1 MRRKRSIQRSW
12 LYRYR
17 YLLASIL
24 LAVIVLAISIY
35 RFWSVPSGLSAS
47 EKLSAIASGRLASG
61 NITGLVNAPWLIP
74 EALAIKLYGMTIFAL
89 RLPALLL
96 VVASILTMMLAI
108 RAIYRPSLAMMG
120 GLLMACSA
128 FTISLGRAGTPAVMT
143 VLLLT
148 LAILLGYY
156 VVNAK
161 QKVAPAIGL
170 ALDLMALSYMSGGLY
185 IVAALAVV
193 ALLHPKSRYT
203 IKRHKKLL
211 AGIAVA
217 YVILLLVPMLLIGR
231 SRTTLASLLVIGTP
245 SPANLRQLAS
255 GYVAGSAGLT
265 GGLMTPMLTITGAIM
280 VVIGLITLARR
291 GGLLS
296 LRSYVIISLLVA
308 GVSMTTFNPDYI
320 YLLFVPTILLEVIA
334 IGYIVDKWHGL
345 FPQNPYARSLAIL
358 ALSILIGSISLLDI
372 NRYISAVNYRASVVY
387 QYDQTL
393 PAVNQLLT
401 SNPHAEIRLVVHSE
415 TDYQLYSL
423 LTNRYSNLRVY
434 RHDDRRINELIKS
447 LEAKQTGGSLVDS
460 KAPPLKLAIADKA
473 IRSDVQKLKLSHV
486 YTGWLQHDSLLL
498 AVYE

>member
-12 LYRYR
+12 LYQYR

-89 RLPALLL
+89 RLPAVLWG
-96 VVASILTMMLAI
+96 VASILTMMLAI

-148 LAILLGYY
+148 LAILLGHY

-161 QKVAPAIGL
+161 RKAAPAVGL

-185 IVAALAVV
+185 IVVALAVV
-193 ALLHPKSRYT
+193 ALLHPKSRYI

-211 AGIAVA
+211 AGVAVA
-217 YVILLLVPMLLIGR
+217 YAILLLVPMLLIGR
-231 SRTTLASLLVIGTP
+231 GRTTLASLLAIGVP
-245 SPANLRQLAS
+245 SLANLRQLAS

-280 VVIGLITLARR
+280 VVFGLITLARR

-308 GVSMTTFNPDYI
+308 GVSMAAFNPDYI

-372 NRYISAVNYRASVVY
+372 NRYISAVNYQASVVY

-393 PAVNQLLT
+393 PTVNQLLT

-460 KAPPLKLAIADKA
+460 KAPPLKLAIAGKA
-473 IRSDVQKLKLSHV
+473 IRSDVQRLKLSHV
-486 YTGWLQHDSLLL
+486 YTGWIQHDSLLL

>member
-61 NITGLVNAPWLIP
+61 NITDLVNAPWLIL

-89 RLPALLL
+89 RLPALFL

-143 VLLLT
+143 VLLLA
-148 LAILLGYY
+148 LAILFGYY
-156 VVNAK
+156 VVNTK
-161 QKVAPAIGL
+161 QKAAPAIGL
-170 ALDLMALSYMSGGLY
+170 ALDLVALSYMSGGLY
-185 IVAALAVV
+185 ITAALAVA
-193 ALLHPKSRYT
+193 ALLHPKSRYI
-203 IKRHKKLL
+203 IKRRKKLL

-217 YVILLLVPMLLIGR
+217 YLILLLAPMLLIGK
-231 SRTTLASLLVIGTP
+231 SRVTLASLLAIGTP
-245 SPANLRQLAS
+245 SLANLHQLAA
-255 GYVAGSAGLT
+255 GYVVGSAGLT

-280 VVIGLITLARR
+280 VVIGLITLAKR

-296 LRSYVIISLLVA
+296 LRSYMIISLLIV
-308 GVSMTTFNPDYI
+308 GVSMAAFNPDYI
-320 YLLFVPTILLEVIA
+320 YLLFIPTILLEVIA
-334 IGYIVDKWHGL
+334 IRYIVDKWHGL
-345 FPQNPYARSLAIL
+345 FPHNPYARSLAIL

-372 NRYISAVNYRASVVY
+372 NRYISAVSYRAGVVY

-401 SNPHAEIRLVVHSE
+401 SNPHAEIRLVAHSE

-434 RHDDRRINELIKS
+434 RHDDKRINELIKS

-460 KAPPLKLAIADKA
+460 KAPPLKLAIAGKA

>member
-61 NITGLVNAPWLIP
+61 NITSLVNAPWLIP
-74 EALAIKLYGMTIFAL
+74 EALAIKLYGMTIFAP

-161 QKVAPAIGL
+161 QKVAPAVGL
-170 ALDLMALSYMSGGLY
+170 ALDLVALSYMSGGLY
-185 IVAALAVV
+185 IVVALAVV

-217 YVILLLVPMLLIGR
+217 YLILLLAPILLIGR
-231 SRTTLASLLVIGTP
+231 GRTTLASLLAIGTP
-245 SPANLRQLAS
+245 SLANLRQLADS
-255 GYVAGSAGLT
+255 YVAGSAGLT

-296 LRSYVIISLLVA
+296 LRSYMIISLLVA
-308 GVSMTTFNPDYI
+308 GVSMTAFNPDYI
-320 YLLFVPTILLEVIA
+320 YLLFIPTILLEVIA

-372 NRYISAVNYRASVVY
+372 NRYISAVNYQASVVY

-401 SNPHAEIRLVVHSE
+401 SNPHAEIRLVAHSE

-460 KAPPLKLAIADKA
+460 KAPPLKLAIANKA

>member
-24 LAVIVLAISIY
+24 LAVIVLAISVY

-161 QKVAPAIGL
+161 QKVAPAVGL

-185 IVAALAVV
+185 IVVALAVV

-217 YVILLLVPMLLIGR
+217 YVILLLVPMLLIGK
-231 SRTTLASLLVIGTP
+231 SRTTLASLLAIGTP
-245 SPANLRQLAS
+245 SPANLHRLAA
-255 GYVAGSAGLT
+255 GYVVGSAGLT

-280 VVIGLITLARR
+280 VVIGLITLARQ

-296 LRSYVIISLLVA
+296 LRSYMIISLLVA

-320 YLLFVPTILLEVIA
+320 YLLFIPTILLEVIA
-334 IGYIVDKWHGL
+334 IGHIVDKWHGL

-434 RHDDRRINELIKS
+434 RHDDKRINELIKS

-460 KAPPLKLAIADKA
+460 KAPPLKLAIAGKA

-486 YTGWLQHDSLLL
+486 YTGWVQHDSLLL

>member
-61 NITGLVNAPWLIP
+61 NITGLVNAPWLIL

-120 GLLMACSA
+120 GLLMACSV

-161 QKVAPAIGL
+161 QKVAPAVGL

-185 IVAALAVV
+185 IVVVLAVV
-193 ALLHPKSRYT
+193 ALLHPKSRYI

-211 AGIAVA
+211 AGVAVA
-217 YVILLLVPMLLIGR
+217 YVILLLVPMLLIGGC
-231 SRTTLASLLVIGTP
+231 RTALASLLTIGVP
-245 SPANLRQLAS
+245 SLANLRQLAS
-255 GYVAGSAGLT
+255 SYVAGSAGLT
-265 GGLMTPMLTITGAIM
+265 GGLMTPMLTITGAIV

-296 LRSYVIISLLVA
+296 LRSYMIISLLVA
-308 GVSMTTFNPDYI
+308 GVSMAAFNPDYI
-320 YLLFVPTILLEVIA
+320 YLLFIPTILLEVIA

-372 NRYISAVNYRASVVY
+372 NRYISAVNYQASVVY

-434 RHDDRRINELIKS
+434 RHDDKRINELIKS

-460 KAPPLKLAIADKA
+460 KAPPLKLAIADRA

>member
-61 NITGLVNAPWLIP
+61 NITGLVNAPWLVL

-128 FTISLGRAGTPAVMT
+128 FTISLGRAGTPVVMT

-161 QKVAPAIGL
+161 QKVAPAVGL

-185 IVAALAVV
+185 IVVALAVV

-203 IKRHKKLL
+203 IKRHKRLL
-211 AGIAVA
+211 VGIAVA
-217 YVILLLVPMLLIGR
+217 YLILLLAPILLIGR
-231 SRTTLASLLVIGTP
+231 GRTALASLLTIGVP
-245 SPANLRQLAS
+245 SLANLRQLAS
-255 GYVAGSAGLT
+255 SYVAGSAGLT

-280 VVIGLITLARR
+280 VVIGLITLVRQ

-308 GVSMTTFNPDYI
+308 GVSMTAFNPDYI

-372 NRYISAVNYRASVVY
+372 NRYISAVNYQASVVY

-415 TDYQLYSL
+415 MDYQLYSL

-460 KAPPLKLAIADKA
+460 KAPPLKLAIAGRA

-486 YTGWLQHDSLLL
+486 YTSWLQHDSLLL

>member
-61 NITGLVNAPWLIP
+61 NITGLVNAPWLIL

-161 QKVAPAIGL
+161 QKVAPAVGL
-170 ALDLMALSYMSGGLY
+170 ALDLVALSYMSGGLY
-185 IVAALAVV
+185 IVVALAVV

-217 YVILLLVPMLLIGR
+217 YLILLLAPILLIGR
-231 SRTTLASLLVIGTP
+231 GRTTLASLLAIGTP
-245 SPANLRQLAS
+245 SLANLRQLADS
-255 GYVAGSAGLT
+255 YVAGSAGLT

-296 LRSYVIISLLVA
+296 LRSYMIISLLVA
-308 GVSMTTFNPDYI
+308 GVSMTAFNPDYI
-320 YLLFVPTILLEVIA
+320 YLLFIPTILLEVIA

-372 NRYISAVNYRASVVY
+372 NRYISAVNYQASVVY

-460 KAPPLKLAIADKA
+460 KAPPLKLAITGKA

>member
-61 NITGLVNAPWLIP
+61 NITGLVNAPWLIL

-156 VVNAK
+156 AVNAK
-161 QKVAPAIGL
+161 QKVALAVGL
-170 ALDLMALSYMSGGLY
+170 ALDLVALSYMSGGLY
-185 IVAALAVV
+185 IVVALAVV

-217 YVILLLVPMLLIGR
+217 YLILLLAPILLIGR
-231 SRTTLASLLVIGTP
+231 SCTTLMNLLAIGTP
-245 SPANLRQLAS
+245 SLANLRQLAS
-255 GYVAGSAGLT
+255 SYVAGSAGLT

-308 GVSMTTFNPDYI
+308 GVSMATFSPDYI
-320 YLLFVPTILLEVIA
+320 YLLFIPTILLEVIA

-372 NRYISAVNYRASVVY
+372 NRYISAVSYRAGVVY

-401 SNPHAEIRLVVHSE
+401 SNPHAEIRLVAHSE

-434 RHDDRRINELIKS
+434 RHDDKRINELIKS

-460 KAPPLKLAIADKA
+460 KAPPLKLAITAKA

>member
-61 NITGLVNAPWLIP
+61 NITGLVNAPWLVL

-89 RLPALLL
+89 RLPALFL

-128 FTISLGRAGTPAVMT
+128 FTISLGRAGTPVVMT

-161 QKVAPAIGL
+161 QKVAPAVGL

-185 IVAALAVV
+185 IVVALAVV

-203 IKRHKKLL
+203 IKRHKRLL
-211 AGIAVA
+211 VGIAVA
-217 YVILLLVPMLLIGR
+217 YLILLLAPILLIGR
-231 SRTTLASLLVIGTP
+231 GRTALASLLTIGVP
-245 SPANLRQLAS
+245 SLANLRQLAS
-255 GYVAGSAGLT
+255 SYVAGSAGLT

-280 VVIGLITLARR
+280 VVIGLITLVRQ

-308 GVSMTTFNPDYI
+308 GVSMTAFNPDYI

-372 NRYISAVNYRASVVY
+372 NRYISAVNYQASVVY

-415 TDYQLYSL
+415 MDYQLYSL

-460 KAPPLKLAIADKA
+460 KAPPLKLAIAGRA

-486 YTGWLQHDSLLL
+486 YTSWLQHDSLLL

>member
-89 RLPALLL
+89 RLPALFL

-143 VLLLT
+143 VLLLA
-148 LAILLGYY
+148 LAILFGYY
-156 VVNAK
+156 VVNTK
-161 QKVAPAIGL
+161 QKAAPAIGL
-170 ALDLMALSYMSGGLY
+170 ALDLVALSYMSGGLY
-185 IVAALAVV
+185 IIAALAVA
-193 ALLHPKSRYT
+193 ALLHPKSRYI
-203 IKRHKKLL
+203 IKRRKKLL

-217 YVILLLVPMLLIGR
+217 YLILLLAPMLLIGK
-231 SRTTLASLLVIGTP
+231 SRVTLASLLAIGTP
-245 SPANLRQLAS
+245 SLVNLHQLAA
-255 GYVAGSAGLT
+255 GYVVGSAGLT

-280 VVIGLITLARR
+280 VVIGLITLAKR

-296 LRSYVIISLLVA
+296 LRSYMIISLLIV
-308 GVSMTTFNPDYI
+308 GVSMAAFNPDYI
-320 YLLFVPTILLEVIA
+320 YLLFIPTILLEVIA
-334 IGYIVDKWHGL
+334 IRYIVDKWHGL

-372 NRYISAVNYRASVVY
+372 NRYISAVSYRAGVVY

-401 SNPHAEIRLVVHSE
+401 SNPHAEIRLVAHSE

-434 RHDDRRINELIKS
+434 RHDDKRINELIKS

-460 KAPPLKLAIADKA
+460 KAPPLKLAIADRA

>member
-47 EKLSAIASGRLASG
+47 EKLSAIASGRLAGG
-61 NITGLVNAPWLIP
+61 NVTGLVNAPWLIL

-89 RLPALLL
+89 RLPALFL

-161 QKVAPAIGL
+161 QKVAPAVGL
-170 ALDLMALSYMSGGLY
+170 ALDLVALSYMSGGLY
-185 IVAALAVV
+185 IVVALAVV

-217 YVILLLVPMLLIGR
+217 YLILLLVPMLLIGR

-280 VVIGLITLARR
+280 VVIGLITLARQ

-296 LRSYVIISLLVA
+296 LRSYMIISLLIV
-308 GVSMTTFNPDYI
+308 GVGMATFNPDYI
-320 YLLFVPTILLEVIA
+320 YLLFIPTILLEVIA
-334 IGYIVDKWHGL
+334 IRYIVDKWHGL

-372 NRYISAVNYRASVVY
+372 NRYISAVSYRASVVY

-401 SNPHAEIRLVVHSE
+401 SNPHAEIRLVANSE

-434 RHDDRRINELIKS
+434 RHDDKRINELIKS

-460 KAPPLKLAIADKA
+460 KAPPLKLAIVGKA
-473 IRSDVQKLKLSHV
+473 IRSDAQKLKLSHV

>member
-61 NITGLVNAPWLIP
+61 NITGLVNAPWLIL

-161 QKVAPAIGL
+161 QKVAPAVGL
-170 ALDLMALSYMSGGLY
+170 ALDLVALSYMSGGLY
-185 IVAALAVV
+185 IVVALAVV

-217 YVILLLVPMLLIGR
+217 YLILLLAPILLIGR
-231 SRTTLASLLVIGTP
+231 GRTTLASLLAIGTP
-245 SPANLRQLAS
+245 SLANLRQLADS
-255 GYVAGSAGLT
+255 YVAGSAGLT

-296 LRSYVIISLLVA
+296 LRSYMIISLLVA
-308 GVSMTTFNPDYI
+308 GVSMAAFNPDYI

-372 NRYISAVNYRASVVY
+372 NRYISAVNYQASVVY

-401 SNPHAEIRLVVHSE
+401 SNPHAEIRLVAHSE

-460 KAPPLKLAIADKA
+460 KAPPLKLAIANKA

>member
-96 VVASILTMMLAI
+96 VVACILTMMLAI

-148 LAILLGYY
+148 LAILFGYY

-161 QKVAPAIGL
+161 QKVAPAVGL

-185 IVAALAVV
+185 IVVALAIV

-217 YVILLLVPMLLIGR
+217 YLILLLTPMLLIGR
-231 SRTTLASLLVIGTP
+231 GRTTLASLLVIGTP

-265 GGLMTPMLTITGAIM
+265 GGLMTPMLTITGTIM
-280 VVIGLITLARR
+280 VVIGLIILARR

-434 RHDDRRINELIKS
+434 RHDDKRINELIKS

-460 KAPPLKLAIADKA
+460 KAPPLKLAIAGKA

>member
-61 NITGLVNAPWLIP
+61 NITGLVNAPWLIL

-161 QKVAPAIGL
+161 QKVAPAVGL
-170 ALDLMALSYMSGGLY
+170 ALDLVALSYMSGELY
-185 IVAALAVV
+185 IVVALAVA

-217 YVILLLVPMLLIGR
+217 YLILLLTPMLLIGR
-231 SRTTLASLLVIGTP
+231 GRTTLASLLAIGTP

-255 GYVAGSAGLT
+255 SYVAGSAGLT

-308 GVSMTTFNPDYI
+308 GVSMTAFNPDYI
-320 YLLFVPTILLEVIA
+320 YLLFIPTILLEVIA

-372 NRYISAVNYRASVVY
+372 NRYISAVNYQASVVY

-460 KAPPLKLAIADKA
+460 KAPPLKLAIANKV

-486 YTGWLQHDSLLL
+486 YTGWIQHDSLLL

>member
-1 MRRKRSIQRSW
+1 MRRKHSIQRSW

-17 YLLASIL
+17 YLLTGIL

-47 EKLSAIASGRLASG
+47 EKLSAIASGQLAGG
-61 NITGLVNAPWLIP
+61 NVTGLVNAPWLIL

-89 RLPALLL
+89 RLPALFL

-143 VLLLT
+143 VLLSA
-148 LAILLGYY
+148 LAILFGYY
-156 VVNAK
+156 VVNTK
-161 QKVAPAIGL
+161 QKAAPAIGL
-170 ALDLMALSYMSGGLY
+170 ALDLVALGYMSGGLY
-185 IVAALAVV
+185 ITAALAVT
-193 ALLHPKSRYT
+193 ALLHPRSRYT

-211 AGIAVA
+211 AGVAVA
-217 YVILLLVPMLLIGR
+217 YLILLLAPMLLIGK
-231 SRTTLASLLVIGTP
+231 SRTTLASLLTIGTP
-245 SPANLRQLAS
+245 SLANLHQLAA

-280 VVIGLITLARR
+280 VVIGLITLARQ

-296 LRSYVIISLLVA
+296 LRSYMIISLLIV
-308 GVSMTTFNPDYI
+308 GVGMAAFNPDYI
-320 YLLFVPTILLEVIA
+320 YLLFIPTILLEVIA
-334 IGYIVDKWHGL
+334 IRYIVDKWHGL

-372 NRYISAVNYRASVVY
+372 NRYISAVSYRAGVVY

-401 SNPHAEIRLVVHSE
+401 SNPHAEIRLVAHSE

-434 RHDDRRINELIKS
+434 RHDDKRINELIKS

-460 KAPPLKLAIADKA
+460 KAPPLKLAIAGKA

>member
-89 RLPALLL
+89 RLPALFL

-161 QKVAPAIGL
+161 QKVAPAVGL

-185 IVAALAVV
+185 IVVALAVV

-211 AGIAVA
+211 AGVAVA
-217 YVILLLVPMLLIGR
+217 YVILLLVPILLVGK
-231 SRTTLASLLVIGTP
+231 SRTTLASLLAIGTP
-245 SPANLRQLAS
+245 SLANLHQLAA
-255 GYVAGSAGLT
+255 GYVVGSAGLT
-265 GGLMTPMLTITGAIM
+265 GGLMTPMLTITGTIM
-280 VVIGLITLARR
+280 VVIGLITLARQ

-296 LRSYVIISLLVA
+296 LRSYMIISLLIV
-308 GVSMTTFNPDYI
+308 GVGMAAFNPDYI

-434 RHDDRRINELIKS
+434 RHDDKRINELIKS

-460 KAPPLKLAIADKA
+460 KAPPLKLAIAGRA

>member
-61 NITGLVNAPWLIP
+61 NITDLVNAPWLIL

-120 GLLMACSA
+120 GLLMACSV

-161 QKVAPAIGL
+161 QKVAPAVGL
-170 ALDLMALSYMSGGLY
+170 ALDLVALSYMSGGLY
-185 IVAALAVV
+185 IVAALAIV

-217 YVILLLVPMLLIGR
+217 YAILLLVPMLLVGR

-308 GVSMTTFNPDYI
+308 GVSMAAFNPDYI
-320 YLLFVPTILLEVIA
+320 YLLFIPTILLEVIA

-372 NRYISAVNYRASVVY
+372 NRYIGAVNYQASVVY

-460 KAPPLKLAIADKA
+460 KAPPLKLAIANKA

>member
-61 NITGLVNAPWLIP
+61 NITGLVNAPWLIL

-161 QKVAPAIGL
+161 QKVAPAVGL
-170 ALDLMALSYMSGGLY
+170 ALDLVALSYMSGGLY
-185 IVAALAVV
+185 IVVALAVV

-217 YVILLLVPMLLIGR
+217 YLILLLAPILLIGR
-231 SRTTLASLLVIGTP
+231 SRTTLASLLAIGTP
-245 SPANLRQLAS
+245 SLANLRQLAS
-255 GYVAGSAGLT
+255 SYVAGSAGLT

-296 LRSYVIISLLVA
+296 LRSYMIISLLVA
-308 GVSMTTFNPDYI
+308 GVSMAAFNPDYI

-334 IGYIVDKWHGL
+334 IGYIVDKWYGL

-372 NRYISAVNYRASVVY
+372 NRYISAVNYQASVVY

-415 TDYQLYSL
+415 ADYQLYSL

-434 RHDDRRINELIKS
+434 RHDDRRIDELIKS

-460 KAPPLKLAIADKA
+460 KAPPLKLAIAGKA

-486 YTGWLQHDSLLL
+486 YTGWIQHDSLLL

>member
-1 MRRKRSIQRSW
+1 MMN
-12 LYRYR
+12 
-17 YLLASIL
+17 LLA
-24 LAVIVLAISIY
+24 
-35 RFWSVPSGLSAS
+35 
-47 EKLSAIASGRLASG
+47 
-61 NITGLVNAPWLIP
+61 
-74 EALAIKLYGMTIFAL
+74 
-89 RLPALLL
+89 
-96 VVASILTMMLAI
+96 
-108 RAIYRPSLAMMG
+108 
-120 GLLMACSA
+120 
-128 FTISLGRAGTPAVMT
+128 
-143 VLLLT
+143 
-148 LAILLGYY
+148 
-156 VVNAK
+156 
-161 QKVAPAIGL
+161 
-170 ALDLMALSYMSGGLY
+170 
-185 IVAALAVV
+185 
-193 ALLHPKSRYT
+193 
-203 IKRHKKLL
+203 
-211 AGIAVA
+211 
-217 YVILLLVPMLLIGR
+217 
-231 SRTTLASLLVIGTP
+231 IGTP
-245 SPANLRQLAS
+245 SLANLRQLAS
-255 GYVAGSAGLT
+255 SYVAGSAGLT

-296 LRSYVIISLLVA
+296 LRSYMIISLLVA
-308 GVSMTTFNPDYI
+308 GVSMAAFNPDYI

-372 NRYISAVNYRASVVY
+372 NRYISAVNYQASVVY

-460 KAPPLKLAIADKA
+460 KAPPLKLAIAGKA

>member
-61 NITGLVNAPWLIP
+61 NITGLVNAPWLIL

-89 RLPALLL
+89 RLPALFL

-161 QKVAPAIGL
+161 QKVAPAVGL

-185 IVAALAVV
+185 IVVALAVV
-193 ALLHPKSRYT
+193 ALLHPKSRYI

-211 AGIAVA
+211 AGVAVA
-217 YVILLLVPMLLIGR
+217 YVILLLVPMLLIGGC
-231 SRTTLASLLVIGTP
+231 RTTLASLLVIGTP

-280 VVIGLITLARR
+280 AVIGLITLARR

-308 GVSMTTFNPDYI
+308 GMSMTTFNPDYI

-460 KAPPLKLAIADKA
+460 KAPPLKLAIAGKA

-486 YTGWLQHDSLLL
+486 YTGWVQHDSLLL

>member
-61 NITGLVNAPWLIP
+61 NITGLVNAPWLIL

-161 QKVAPAIGL
+161 QKVAPAVGL
-170 ALDLMALSYMSGGLY
+170 ALDLVALSYMSGGLY
-185 IVAALAVV
+185 IVVALAVV

-217 YVILLLVPMLLIGR
+217 YLILLLAPILLIGR
-231 SRTTLASLLVIGTP
+231 GRTTLASLLAIGTP
-245 SPANLRQLAS
+245 SLANLRQLADS
-255 GYVAGSAGLT
+255 YVAGSAGLT

-296 LRSYVIISLLVA
+296 LRSYMIISLLVA
-308 GVSMTTFNPDYI
+308 GVSMTAFNPDYI
-320 YLLFVPTILLEVIA
+320 YLLFIPTILLEVIA

-372 NRYISAVNYRASVVY
+372 NRYISAVNYQASVVY

-401 SNPHAEIRLVVHSE
+401 SNPHAEIRLVAHSE

-460 KAPPLKLAIADKA
+460 KAPPLKLAIANKA

>member
-35 RFWSVPSGLSAS
+35 RFWSVPSGLSVS

-61 NITGLVNAPWLIP
+61 NITGLVNAPWLVL

-161 QKVAPAIGL
+161 QKVAPAVGL
-170 ALDLMALSYMSGGLY
+170 ALDLVALSYMSGGLY
-185 IVAALAVV
+185 IVVALAIV

-203 IKRHKKLL
+203 VKRHKKLL

-217 YVILLLVPMLLIGR
+217 YLILLLAPILLIGR
-231 SRTTLASLLVIGTP
+231 SRTTLMNLLAIGTP
-245 SPANLRQLAS
+245 SLANLRQLAS
-255 GYVAGSAGLT
+255 SYVAGSAGLT

-308 GVSMTTFNPDYI
+308 GVSMTAFNPDYI

-372 NRYISAVNYRASVVY
+372 NRYISAVNYQASVVY

-460 KAPPLKLAIADKA
+460 KAPPLKLAIAGKA

>member
-61 NITGLVNAPWLIP
+61 NITGLVNAPWLIL

-156 VVNAK
+156 VINAK
-161 QKVAPAIGL
+161 QKVAPAVGL
-170 ALDLMALSYMSGGLY
+170 ALDLVALSYMSGGLY
-185 IVAALAVV
+185 IVVALAVV

-203 IKRHKKLL
+203 VKRHKKLL

-217 YVILLLVPMLLIGR
+217 FLILLLAPILLIGR
-231 SRTTLASLLVIGTP
+231 SRTTLMNLLAIGTP
-245 SPANLRQLAS
+245 SLANLRQLAS
-255 GYVAGSAGLT
+255 SYVAGSAGLT

-296 LRSYVIISLLVA
+296 LRSYMIISLLVA
-308 GVSMTTFNPDYI
+308 GVSMTAFNPDYI

-372 NRYISAVNYRASVVY
+372 NRYISAVNYQASVVY

-460 KAPPLKLAIADKA
+460 KAPPLKLAITNKA

-486 YTGWLQHDSLLL
+486 YTDWIQHDSLLL

>member
-61 NITGLVNAPWLIP
+61 NVTGLVNAPWLIL

-161 QKVAPAIGL
+161 QKVAPAVGL
-170 ALDLMALSYMSGGLY
+170 ALDLVALSYMSGGLY
-185 IVAALAVV
+185 IVVALAIV

-203 IKRHKKLL
+203 IKRHKRLL

-217 YVILLLVPMLLIGR
+217 YLILLLAPMLLIGK
-231 SRTTLASLLVIGTP
+231 SRTTLASLLTIGTP
-245 SPANLRQLAS
+245 SLANLHQLAA
-255 GYVAGSAGLT
+255 GYVVGSAGLT

-280 VVIGLITLARR
+280 VVIGLITLAKR

-296 LRSYVIISLLVA
+296 LRSYMIISLLIV
-308 GVSMTTFNPDYI
+308 GMSMTTFNPDYI

-460 KAPPLKLAIADKA
+460 KAPPLKLAIAGKA
-473 IRSDVQKLKLSHV
+473 IRSDVQRLKLSHV
-486 YTGWLQHDSLLL
+486 YTGWIQHDSLLL

>member
-61 NITGLVNAPWLIP
+61 NVTGLVNAPWLIP

-89 RLPALLL
+89 RLPALFL

-108 RAIYRPSLAMMG
+108 RAIYQPSLAMMG

-185 IVAALAVV
+185 IVVALAVV
-193 ALLHPKSRYT
+193 TLLHPKSRYQ
-203 IKRHKKLL
+203 
-211 AGIAVA
+211 APQEA
-217 YVILLLVPMLLIGR
+217 
-231 SRTTLASLLVIGTP
+231 
-245 SPANLRQLAS
+245 
-255 GYVAGSAGLT
+255 
-265 GGLMTPMLTITGAIM
+265 
-280 VVIGLITLARR
+280 ARR
-291 GGLLS
+291 GSRGLCD
-296 LRSYVIISLLVA
+296 LVA
-308 GVSMTTFNPDYI
+308 C
-320 YLLFVPTILLEVIA
+320 
-334 IGYIVDKWHGL
+334 
-345 FPQNPYARSLAIL
+345 
-358 ALSILIGSISLLDI
+358 
-372 NRYISAVNYRASVVY
+372 
-387 QYDQTL
+387 
-393 PAVNQLLT
+393 
-401 SNPHAEIRLVVHSE
+401 PHAANRRMSHHLGEPTS
-415 TDYQLYSL
+415 Y
-423 LTNRYSNLRVY
+423 RYSQPDQPASACVRLC
-434 RHDDRRINELIKS
+434 RRLS
-447 LEAKQTGGSLVDS
+447 
-460 KAPPLKLAIADKA
+460 
-473 IRSDVQKLKLSHV
+473 RSDRWTNDPDADYHRR
-486 YTGWLQHDSLLL
+486 YYGGHWLDYSS
-498 AVYE
+498 

>member
-211 AGIAVA
+211 AGVA
-217 YVILLLVPMLLIGR
+217 AAYLILLLVPILLIGR
-231 SRTTLASLLVIGTP
+231 GRTTLASLLAIGTP
-245 SPANLRQLAS
+245 SLANLRQLAS
-255 GYVAGSAGLT
+255 SYVAGSAGLT

-296 LRSYVIISLLVA
+296 LRSYAIISLLVA
-308 GVSMTTFNPDYI
+308 GVSMAAFNPDYI
-320 YLLFVPTILLEVIA
+320 YLLFIPTILLEVIA

-372 NRYISAVNYRASVVY
+372 NRYISAVSYQASVVY

-460 KAPPLKLAIADKA
+460 KAPPLKLAIANKA

>member
-89 RLPALLL
+89 RLPALFL

-170 ALDLMALSYMSGGLY
+170 ALDLVALSYMSGGLY
-185 IVAALAVV
+185 VVAALAIV

-203 IKRHKKLL
+203 VKRHKKLL

-217 YVILLLVPMLLIGR
+217 YVILLLVPILLIGR
-231 SRTTLASLLVIGTP
+231 SRTTLASLLAIGTP
-245 SPANLRQLAS
+245 SLANLHQLAA

-280 VVIGLITLARR
+280 VVIGLITLARQ

-308 GVSMTTFNPDYI
+308 GVSMTMFNPDYI

-372 NRYISAVNYRASVVY
+372 NRYISAVSYRASVVY

-460 KAPPLKLAIADKA
+460 KAPPLKLAIAGKA
-473 IRSDVQKLKLSHV
+473 IRSDAQKLKLSHV

>member
-47 EKLSAIASGRLASG
+47 EKLSAIAGGRLASG
-61 NITGLVNAPWLIP
+61 NITGLVNTPWLIL

-161 QKVAPAIGL
+161 QKLALAVGL
-170 ALDLMALSYMSGGLY
+170 ALDLVALSYMSGGLY
-185 IVAALAVV
+185 IVVALAVV

-211 AGIAVA
+211 AGIAAA
-217 YVILLLVPMLLIGR
+217 YLILLLAPILLIGR
-231 SRTTLASLLVIGTP
+231 SRTTLASLLAIGTP
-245 SPANLRQLAS
+245 SLANLRQLAS

-308 GVSMTTFNPDYI
+308 GVSMAAFNPDYI
-320 YLLFVPTILLEVIA
+320 YLLFIPTILLEVIA

-372 NRYISAVNYRASVVY
+372 NRYISAVNYQASVVY

-401 SNPHAEIRLVVHSE
+401 SNPHAEIRLVAHSE

-473 IRSDVQKLKLSHV
+473 IRPDAQRLKLSHV

>member
-61 NITGLVNAPWLIP
+61 NITGLVNAPWLIL

-128 FTISLGRAGTPAVMT
+128 FTISLGRAGAPAVMT
-143 VLLLT
+143 VLLSA
-148 LAILLGYY
+148 LAILFGYY
-156 VVNAK
+156 VVNTK
-161 QKVAPAIGL
+161 QKAAPAIGL
-170 ALDLMALSYMSGGLY
+170 ALDLVALSYMSGGLY
-185 IVAALAVV
+185 IVVALAVV

-211 AGIAVA
+211 AGVAVA
-217 YVILLLVPMLLIGR
+217 YLILLLVPMLLIGK
-231 SRTTLASLLVIGTP
+231 SRTTLANLLVIGTP
-245 SPANLRQLAS
+245 SLANLYRLAA
-255 GYVAGSAGLT
+255 GYVVGSTGLT

-280 VVIGLITLARR
+280 VVIGLITLARQ

-296 LRSYVIISLLVA
+296 LRSYMIISLLIV
-308 GVSMTTFNPDYI
+308 GVGMATFNPDYI
-320 YLLFVPTILLEVIA
+320 YLLFIPTILLEVIA
-334 IGYIVDKWHGL
+334 IRYIVDKWHGL

-372 NRYISAVNYRASVVY
+372 NRYISAVSYRASVVY

-401 SNPHAEIRLVVHSE
+401 SNPHAEIRLVANSE

-434 RHDDRRINELIKS
+434 RHDDKRINELIKS

-460 KAPPLKLAIADKA
+460 KAPPLKLAIADRA

>member
-17 YLLASIL
+17 YLLTGIL

-47 EKLSAIASGRLASG
+47 EKLSAIASGRLAGGSV
-61 NITGLVNAPWLIP
+61 TGLVNAPWLIL

-89 RLPALLL
+89 RLPALFL
-96 VVASILTMMLAI
+96 VVTSILTMMLAI

-143 VLLLT
+143 VLLLA
-148 LAILLGYY
+148 LAILFGYY

-161 QKVAPAIGL
+161 RKAAPAIGL
-170 ALDLMALSYMSGGLY
+170 ALDLVALSYMSGGLY
-185 IVAALAVV
+185 ITAVLAVV
-193 ALLHPKSRYT
+193 ALLHPKSRYI

-211 AGIAVA
+211 AGIVVA
-217 YVILLLVPMLLIGR
+217 YLILLLVPMLLIGK
-231 SRTTLASLLVIGTP
+231 SRTTLASLLTIGTS

-265 GGLMTPMLTITGAIM
+265 GGLMTPMLTITGAVM
-280 VVIGLITLARR
+280 VVIGLITLARQ

-296 LRSYVIISLLVA
+296 LRSYMIISLLIV
-308 GVSMTTFNPDYI
+308 GVGIAAFNPNYI
-320 YLLFVPTILLEVIA
+320 YLLFIPTILLEVIA

-372 NRYISAVNYRASVVY
+372 NRYISAVSYRAGVVY
-387 QYDQTL
+387 RYDQTL

-401 SNPHAEIRLVVHSE
+401 SNPHAEIRLVAHSE

-434 RHDDRRINELIKS
+434 RHDDKRINELIKS

-460 KAPPLKLAIADKA
+460 KAPPLKLAIAGKA

>member
-96 VVASILTMMLAI
+96 VVASILTMMLTI

-185 IVAALAVV
+185 IVVALAVV

-434 RHDDRRINELIKS
+434 RHDDKRINELIKS

-486 YTGWLQHDSLLL
+486 YTSWLQHGSLLL

>member
-47 EKLSAIASGRLASG
+47 EKLSAIASGRLAGG
-61 NITGLVNAPWLIP
+61 NVTGLVNAPWLIP

-96 VVASILTMMLAI
+96 VVASILTMMLVI

-161 QKVAPAIGL
+161 QKVAPAVGL

-185 IVAALAVV
+185 IVVALAVV

-217 YVILLLVPMLLIGR
+217 YLILLLVPMLLIGGY
-231 SRTTLASLLVIGTP
+231 RTTLASLLVIGTP

-308 GVSMTTFNPDYI
+308 GVSMTAFNPDYI
-320 YLLFVPTILLEVIA
+320 YLLFIPTILLEVIA

-372 NRYISAVNYRASVVY
+372 NRYISAVNYQASVAY

-434 RHDDRRINELIKS
+434 RHDDKRINELIKS

-460 KAPPLKLAIADKA
+460 KAPPLKLAIAGRA

-486 YTGWLQHDSLLL
+486 YTGWVQHDSLLL

>member
-185 IVAALAVV
+185 IVVALAVV

-280 VVIGLITLARR
+280 VVIGLITLVRR

>member
-61 NITGLVNAPWLIP
+61 NITGLVNAPWLIL

-161 QKVAPAIGL
+161 QKAAPAIGL
-170 ALDLMALSYMSGGLY
+170 TLDLVALSYMSGGFY
-185 IVAALAVV
+185 ITAVLAVV
-193 ALLHPKSRYT
+193 ALFHPKSRYT

-211 AGIAVA
+211 AGVAVA
-217 YVILLLVPMLLIGR
+217 YVILLLVPMLLIGGY
-231 SRTTLASLLVIGTP
+231 RTTLASLLTIGVP
-245 SPANLRQLAS
+245 SLANLRQLAS
-255 GYVAGSAGLT
+255 SYVAGSAGLT

-296 LRSYVIISLLVA
+296 LRSYMIISLLVA
-308 GVSMTTFNPDYI
+308 GVSMAAFSPDYI
-320 YLLFVPTILLEVIA
+320 YLLFIPTILLEVIA

-372 NRYISAVNYRASVVY
+372 NRYISAVNYQASVVY

-393 PAVNQLLT
+393 PAANQLLT

-460 KAPPLKLAIADKA
+460 KAPPLKLAITGKA

-486 YTGWLQHDSLLL
+486 YTGWIQHNSLLL

>member
-61 NITGLVNAPWLIP
+61 NITGLVNAPWLIL

-143 VLLLT
+143 VLLLA

-161 QKVAPAIGL
+161 QKVAPAVGL

-185 IVAALAVV
+185 IVVALAMV
-193 ALLHPKSRYT
+193 ALLHPKSRYI

-211 AGIAVA
+211 AGIAAA
-217 YVILLLVPMLLIGR
+217 YLILLLVPILLIGKG
-231 SRTTLASLLVIGTP
+231 RTTLASLLTIGAP

-255 GYVAGSAGLT
+255 GYVASSAGLT

-291 GGLLS
+291 GELLS
-296 LRSYVIISLLVA
+296 LHSYVIISLLVT
-308 GVSMTTFNPDYI
+308 GVSMAAFNPDYI
-320 YLLFVPTILLEVIA
+320 YLLFIPTILLEVIA

-372 NRYISAVNYRASVVY
+372 NRYISAVNYQASVVY

-434 RHDDRRINELIKS
+434 RHDDKRINELIKS

-460 KAPPLKLAIADKA
+460 KAPPLKLAIAGRA

>member
-61 NITGLVNAPWLIP
+61 NITGLVNAPWLIL

-161 QKVAPAIGL
+161 QKVAPAVGL

-185 IVAALAVV
+185 IVVALAVV

-217 YVILLLVPMLLIGR
+217 YVILLLVPVLLIGR
-231 SRTTLASLLVIGTP
+231 GRTTLASLLAIGTP
-245 SPANLRQLAS
+245 SLANLRQLAS
-255 GYVAGSAGLT
+255 SYVAGSAGLT

-280 VVIGLITLARR
+280 VVIGLITLVRQ

-308 GVSMTTFNPDYI
+308 GVSMATFNPDYI

-372 NRYISAVNYRASVVY
+372 NRYISAVNYQASVVY

-401 SNPHAEIRLVVHSE
+401 SNPHAEIRLVAHSE

-460 KAPPLKLAIADKA
+460 KAPPLKLAIANKA

>member
-24 LAVIVLAISIY
+24 LAVIVLAISVY

-61 NITGLVNAPWLIP
+61 NITGLVNAPWLIL

-89 RLPALLL
+89 RLPALFL

-170 ALDLMALSYMSGGLY
+170 ALDLVALSYMSGGLY
-185 IVAALAVV
+185 VVAALAIV

-203 IKRHKKLL
+203 VKRHKKLL

-217 YVILLLVPMLLIGR
+217 YVILLLVPILLIGR
-231 SRTTLASLLVIGTP
+231 SRTTLASLLAIGTP
-245 SPANLRQLAS
+245 SLANLHQLAA

-280 VVIGLITLARR
+280 VVIGLITLARQ

-308 GVSMTTFNPDYI
+308 GVSMTAFNPDYI
-320 YLLFVPTILLEVIA
+320 YLLFIPTILLEVIA

-372 NRYISAVNYRASVVY
+372 NRYISAVSYRASVVY

-401 SNPHAEIRLVVHSE
+401 SNPHAEIRLVAHSE

-434 RHDDRRINELIKS
+434 RHDDKRINELIKS

-460 KAPPLKLAIADKA
+460 KAPPLKLAIADRA

-486 YTGWLQHDSLLL
+486 YTSWLQHDSLLL

>member
-17 YLLASIL
+17 YLLTGIL

-35 RFWSVPSGLSAS
+35 RFWSVPSGLSVS
-47 EKLSAIASGRLASG
+47 EKLSAIASGRLAGG
-61 NITGLVNAPWLIP
+61 NVTGLVNAPWLIL
-74 EALAIKLYGMTIFAL
+74 EALAIKLYGITIFAL

-161 QKVAPAIGL
+161 QKVAPAVGL
-170 ALDLMALSYMSGGLY
+170 ALDLVALSYMSGGLY
-185 IVAALAVV
+185 VVVALAIV
-193 ALLHPKSRYT
+193 ALLHPKSRYI
-203 IKRHKKLL
+203 IKRYKKLL

-217 YVILLLVPMLLIGR
+217 YLILLLAPMLLISRG
-231 SRTTLASLLVIGTP
+231 RTTLASLLAIGTP
-245 SPANLRQLAS
+245 SLANLRQLAAS
-255 GYVAGSAGLT
+255 YVAGSAGLT

-308 GVSMTTFNPDYI
+308 GVSMTAFNPDYI
-320 YLLFVPTILLEVIA
+320 YLLFIPTILLEVIA

-372 NRYISAVNYRASVVY
+372 NRYISAVNYQASVVY

-434 RHDDRRINELIKS
+434 RHDDKRINELIKS

-460 KAPPLKLAIADKA
+460 KAPPLKLAIAGKA

>member
-61 NITGLVNAPWLIP
+61 NIAGLVNAPWLIP

-143 VLLLT
+143 VLLLA
-148 LAILLGYY
+148 LAILFGYY
-156 VVNAK
+156 VANAK
-161 QKVAPAIGL
+161 QKVAPAVGL
-170 ALDLMALSYMSGGLY
+170 ALDLVALSYMSGGLY
-185 IVAALAVV
+185 IVVALAVV

-203 IKRHKKLL
+203 IKRHKRLL

-217 YVILLLVPMLLIGR
+217 YLILLLAPILLIGR
-231 SRTTLASLLVIGTP
+231 SRTALASLLVIGTP

-255 GYVAGSAGLT
+255 SYVAGSAGLT

-308 GVSMTTFNPDYI
+308 GVSMATFNPDYI
-320 YLLFVPTILLEVIA
+320 YLLFVPTVLLEVVA

-372 NRYISAVNYRASVVY
+372 NRYISAVSYQASVVY

-401 SNPHAEIRLVVHSE
+401 SNPHAEIRLVAHSE

-434 RHDDRRINELIKS
+434 RHDDKRISELIKS

-486 YTGWLQHDSLLL
+486 YTGWIQHDSLLL